1 MSDEQLPPE
10 ADVTQVSWK
19 LHESLKACQAMVA
32 NYRLMLGGVANDNQ
46 PGGLQGSGGIA
57 VEGTEAEEA

>member
-19 LHESLKACQAMVA
+19 LNESLKACQAMVA

-46 PGGLQGSGGIA
+46 PGDLQGRGGIA
-57 VEGTEAEEA
+57 VGTEAEEA

>member
-19 LHESLKACQAMVA
+19 LHESLKVCQAMVA
-32 NYRLMLGGVANDNQ
+32 NYRLMLGHVANDNQ
-46 PGGLQGSGGIA
+46 PRG
-57 VEGTEAEEA
+57 VEGGGSFVVRTTEAEEA

>member
-19 LHESLKACQAMVA
+19 LNESLKACQAMVA

-46 PGGLQGSGGIA
+46 PRGGEDGRSFA
-57 VEGTEAEEA
+57 AEGTEAEEA

>member
-19 LHESLKACQAMVA
+19 LNESLKACQAMVA

-46 PGGLQGSGGIA
+46 PSGEDGRSFA
-57 VEGTEAEEA
+57 AERTEAEEA

>member
-10 ADVTQVSWK
+10 ADVTQISWK

-32 NYRLMLGGVANDNQ
+32 NYRLMLGRVANDNQ
-46 PGGLQGSGGIA
+46 PRG
-57 VEGTEAEEA
+57 VEGGGGFVAQTTEAEEA

>member
-10 ADVTQVSWK
+10 ADVTQISWK

-46 PGGLQGSGGIA
+46 PRGEEDGRALAAEQI
-57 VEGTEAEEA
+57 EAEEA